1 MPELHAELEVAV
13 GVGEGGEGDVGV
25 SAELGRRD
33 ELVVGAPLAELAV
46 RAEAPLPHDCSV
58 AVFLSRP
65 LHEALSLRAA
75 IQVAERVDLVHLVA
89 VLKVVRRGRG
99 RLFNVGQGERRL
111 HLRK

>member
-13 GVGEGGEGDVGV
+13 GVGECGEGDVRV
-25 SAELGRRD
+25 AAELGRRD

-58 AVFLSRP
+58 VLLSRP
-65 LHEALSLRAA
+65 LHEALALRAA
-75 IQVAERVDLVHLVA
+75 LQVAKRVDLVHLVA
-89 VLKVVRRGRG
+89 VLKVVRRGR
-99 RLFNVGQGERRL
+99 LFNVGQGERRL